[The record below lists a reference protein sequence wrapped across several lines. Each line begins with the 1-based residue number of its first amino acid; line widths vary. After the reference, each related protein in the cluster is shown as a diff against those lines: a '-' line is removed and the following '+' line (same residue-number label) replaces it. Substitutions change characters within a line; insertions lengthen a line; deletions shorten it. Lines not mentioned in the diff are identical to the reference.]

1 MCVNIKP
8 TLYYLFQARKFKAT
22 GDLEKAKR
30 FDKYS
35 LGFLLPGLVFII
47 LIVVLVALSPF
58 LVGFGLFILY

>member
-1 MCVNIKP
+1 M
-8 TLYYLFQARKFKAT
+8 KFKAT